1 MIIELLSYLSMQDPL
16 WRVYASD
23 IIRNVCNNKSLIEIL
38 PFLVMSSIELGG
50 LQSSQV
56 KYK

>member
-23 IIRNVCNNKSLIEIL
+23 IIRNVCNNKSVIKIL
-38 PFLVMSSIELGG
+38 PFLVMPSIELGG